1 MLSFSKIEI
10 RDLTISVIVLSL
22 IFASYDISAVPLTI
36 LIVLAVF
43 ISHELSHKFL
53 AQRYGCFAEYRMWP
67 LGLLLGALTA
77 LIPGGIV
84 FAAPGA
90 VVIYPYSKKFAFKVV
105 RLTKKEYGKISV
117 AGPLINVIVG
127 LTSLLISFFYSNSIL
142 LLISRISFFLALF
155 NLIPIGPLDGM
166 KILAWDRRIW
176 VSLFG
181 LSVIGFIFLNLV

>member
-1 MLSFSKIEI
+1 MFSFSKIEI
-10 RDLTISVIVLSL
+10 RDLSISVIVLSL
-22 IFASYDISAVPLTI
+22 IFASYEISAIPLTI

-67 LGLLLGALTA
+67 LGLLLGALSA
-77 LIPGGIV
+77 LIPGGFV

-90 VVIYPYSKKFAFKVV
+90 VMIFPYSKKFAFKVV
-105 RLTKKEYGKISV
+105 RLTRKEYGKISV
-117 AGPLINVIVG
+117 AGPLMNVIIGVA
-127 LTSLLISFFYSNSIL
+127 SLLILFFYSNSIL

-166 KILAWDRRIW
+166 KILAWDRKIW
-176 VSLFG
+176 ISLFA
-181 LSVIGFIFLNLV
+181 LSIIGFIFLNLI